1 MARKLP
7 TLTEYRQSTL
17 RAHATCPRR
26 TRFELQAGDVTT
38 GWSEAYA
45 DLGTVGHAVLAEIM
59 ETLRRQGEKQMAT
72 EEAMVICWEV
82 YNAHPVI
89 LPAKELED
97 LAWMIRGFCQYEW
110 RPERTLS
117 IEEPLRVEIVC
128 PDGVTRTVKGQP
140 DLVIADPPYGVIVVD
155 YKFGMARPKAP
166 RQAPAEGEAVVGK
179 QYLSDAGLFQ
189 REVYGLLVLHR
200 YPHTRYAMLRELPL
214 RFPHEGPREADLQ
227 RSDLEHVE
235 KAVGSRMMKLAH
247 AIDEG
252 PKSPLWS
259 PRPGSHCNKCPVAR
273 SCPVP
278 REMRGTGAIATP
290 AQADAAASALARLSA
305 KREQLTGQVKSFHES
320 TGHAAVVNEHEEMR
334 WGPDRDAWMA
344 KGGGRKF
351 GLWPRVES
359 EDAA

>member
-89 LPAKELED
+89 LPAKE
-97 LAWMIRGFCQYEW
+97 RGFC
-110 RPERTLS
+110 
-117 IEEPLRVEIVC
+117 
-128 PDGVTRTVKGQP
+128 
-140 DLVIADPPYGVIVVD
+140 
-155 YKFGMARPKAP
+155 
-166 RQAPAEGEAVVGK
+166 
-179 QYLSDAGLFQ
+179 Q

-247 AIDEG
+247 AIEEG

-278 REMRGTGAIATP
+278 REMRGAGAIATP
-290 AQADAAASALARLSA
+290 AQADAAASALVRLSA

-334 WGPDRDAWMA
+334 WGPDRDAWRA

-351 GLWPRVES
+351 SLWPRVES